1 MALPRVNAVVV
12 GAGAGG
18 GVVACQL
25 AEAGLSVVLLEKG
38 RWQSPFEER
47 KDDLIN
53 QRSSLL
59 GVAYG
64 PDEAK
69 NPRVFVDRDG
79 RERVVYPRQGEYQ
92 ANASC
97 VGGGTVSYGAQAWRY
112 MPQDFR
118 MRSTYGSGRGLD
130 ARRLADLVRRPRAL
144 LREGRVRDRR
154 QRRRGAEPVPR
165 ARARSPCRCRRWSRS
180 RASTRS

>member
-1 MALPRVNAVVV
+1 MALPKVDVVVV
-12 GAGAGG
+12 GSGAGG
-18 GVVACQL
+18 GVTACVL

-53 QRSSLL
+53 QRNASLGL
-59 GVAYG
+59 AYG
-64 PDEAK
+64 PDEDK
-69 NPRVFVDRDG
+69 NPRVVVDRNG
-79 RERVVYPRQGEYQ
+79 RERVVSPRRGEYS

-118 MRSTYGSGRGLD
+118 MRSTYGAVAG
-130 ARRLADLVRRPRAL
+130 
-144 LREGRVRDRR
+144 
-154 QRRRGAEPVPR
+154 
-165 ARARSPCRCRRWSRS
+165 
-180 RASTRS
+180 STLEDW

>member
-1 MALPRVNAVVV
+1 MALPRVDAVVV

-64 PDEAK
+64 PDEEK
-69 NPRVFVDRDG
+69 NPRVFVDLDG
-79 RERVVYPRQGEYQ
+79 RERVVYPRQWEYQ

-118 MRSTYGSGRGLD
+118 MRSTYGAVR
-130 ARRLADLVRRPRAL
+130 ARRSRTGRSRTTTSSPTTRRPSTRSASAATWS
-144 LREGRVRDRR
+144 RTRS
-154 QRRRGAEPVPR
+154 R